1 MDCLF
6 AITRIISSSVLLS
19 EERGASMMKL
29 RLSVIAFADI
39 DVPKELEDEPLYEIY
54 QKLQDDIS
62 EIDCG
67 QCFNIDTAPYRIIEE
82 SGE

>member
-1 MDCLF
+1 
-6 AITRIISSSVLLS
+6 
-19 EERGASMMKL
+19 MKL

-39 DVPKELEDEPLYEIY
+39 DVPKELEGEPLYEIY

-67 QCFNIDTAPYRIIEE
+67 QCFNIDAAPFRIIEE
-82 SGE
+82 ESEE